1 MQCGSAAGRP
11 LLSVAP
17 LKVQSSPR
25 FRRPQPGL
33 KATLTPAGGGRYFDL
48 NLNFCPIYIN
58 PCSDPRASVMIKMLL
73 AFKRGDH
80 GGYIHMVI

>member
-1 MQCGSAAGRP
+1 MQCGSAAG
-11 LLSVAP
+11 LSVAP

-48 NLNFCPIYIN
+48 NLHFCPIYIN
-58 PCSDPRASVMIKMLL
+58 PCSDPRTSVMIKMLL
-73 AFKRGDH
+73 GLKAATTVATF
-80 GGYIHMVI
+80 IW